1 MASNS
6 LTASFE
12 GLDKIVKV
20 ILILFLG
27 WLVSGLYRVIRYTET
42 KNVVTLVVGLIAL
55 LSGVGNFIF
64 CIAHAVWVGLI
75 KFCTRYNIFRST
87 LLKVLRIQM

>member
-20 ILILFLG
+20 ILILVLG

-64 CIAHAVWVGLI
+64 CIVDLI
-75 KFCTRYNIFRST
+75 TEI
-87 LLKVLRIQM
+87 LHDRITVFAD

>member
-64 CIAHAVWVGLI
+64 CIVDLI
-75 KFCTRYNIFRST
+75 TEI
-87 LLKVLRIQM
+87 LHDRITVFAD